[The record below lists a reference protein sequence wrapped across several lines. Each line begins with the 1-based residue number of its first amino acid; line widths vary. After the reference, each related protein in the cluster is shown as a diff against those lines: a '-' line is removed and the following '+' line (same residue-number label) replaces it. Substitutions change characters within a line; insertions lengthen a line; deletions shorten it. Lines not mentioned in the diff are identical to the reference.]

1 MLFTRKIGK
10 ILRGK
15 ATPFQILAAAVL
27 GGLIGFVPTFM
38 GAPGLVIALVL
49 VLVILNANLG
59 VAAITLGLGK
69 LLSLALLPVSFHL
82 GVWLSTGPT
91 EPLLRAGANTPVL
104 AFFGFER
111 PAVSGSIVLGLIFGV
126 VVGLLLV
133 KLLNGF
139 RRKMASV
146 EEGSER
152 YKKYMSKGW
161 VRALVWIFAGSDK
174 AKGRYAELLNKRVG
188 NPVRILGVVFAG
200 LVVALLIVARLFFA
214 GPIVTAA
221 LTRGLERANGA
232 TVDVQ
237 SADLDLSE
245 SRLTINGLA
254 MADPNNLSTDLLR
267 AVRVEGN
274 ISATDLLTKRIA
286 LDNVVVID
294 ASTGEKRKVP
304 GVLVGP
310 GPKPTPPP
318 PEQKTLEDYIKEA
331 QKWKDRLA
339 QVRRWLEEVSR
350 RPEEPPTEP
359 GAPKRETIGER
370 LARRARQLGYA
381 NVVAAHLI
389 DDHPRLLVRRLQI
402 DGLRGVE
409 MPGRAEPEMLE
420 VTAENLSTEPWLVA
434 EAPKVT
440 VTTRSGLMDANVVL
454 ASIAGGA
461 AGGAAGAGGPSE
473 SRIAFN
479 YRQMPADVIGQAL
492 KPVAGSPPIQGG
504 AISVSLDGVLYTV
517 GAPSLDLPLNV
528 TLTDTTLSIPGAGST
543 HVDSFMLPIGLKGPI
558 DNPGIVISDQA
569 ISDALVAAGKAEVA
583 KRLSGEAEKA
593 IDKAK
598 EKLGD
603 EIGDKAKDRLGDLL
617 GGGDKDKKKDD

>member
-59 VAAITLGLGK
+59 VAAITLGVGK

-111 PAVSGSIVLGLIFGV
+111 PAVTGSVVLGLVFGV
-126 VVGLLLV
+126 AVGLLLV

-139 RRKMASV
+139 RRKMASI

-174 AKGRYAELLNKRVG
+174 AKGRYAELLNKRMG
-188 NPVRILGVVFAG
+188 NPVRVLGVVFAG

-214 GPIVTAA
+214 ESIVTAA

-232 TVDVQ
+232 TVDVT

-294 ASTGEKRKVP
+294 ASTGEKRKVR

-318 PEQKTLEDYIKEA
+318 PDQKTLEDYIKEA

-339 QVRRWLEEVSR
+339 QVRRWIEEVSR
-350 RPEEPPTEP
+350 RPEEPPAEP
-359 GAPKRETIGER
+359 GAPKRETVGQR
-370 LARRARQLGYA
+370 LARRARELGYV
-381 NVVAAHLI
+381 NVVASHLI

-409 MPGRAEPEMLE
+409 MPGRAEPEVLDI
-420 VTAENLSTEPWLVA
+420 TAENLSTEPWLVA
-434 EAPKVT
+434 AAPKVT

-454 ASIAGGA
+454 ASIAA
-461 AGGAAGAGGPSE
+461 APVGESSSAGTSE
-473 SRIAFN
+473 SHITFN

-504 AISVSLDGVLYTV
+504 TISVSLDGALYTV

-543 HVDSFMLPIGLKGPI
+543 HVDSFMLPIGLKGPL
-558 DNPGIVISDQA
+558 DNPGIAISDKA
-569 ISDALVAAGKAEVA
+569 VSDALVAAGKAEVA
-583 KRLSGEAEKA
+583 KRLSGEADKA

-603 EIGDKAKDRLGDLL
+603 EIGDKAKDRIGNLL
-617 GGGDKDKKKDD
+617 GGGSKDKDD